1 MDLSKRRQSIRD
13 SLRPKPIHHG
23 QLDTSLIAVPMTESH
38 VTPERLEA
46 LKDSLRTQG
55 SNLLNLVVRR
65 SDAYEDE
72 EYEVVY
78 GADWLIAAK
87 ELELEKV
94 WVWVFDMDDEQ
105 AAATKAE
112 MEWLTGSLE
121 PRAGNQVKD
130 QQDQSIAEILNTT
143 LQPIISSINK
153 LASTPNVNTSSITA
167 DRLEKLDGRINR
179 LYSAIEGLSQKVD
192 GLLPPPKINLTESTQ
207 EEIDDALLGAE
218 VSDRQR
224 RAALKAIE
232 YWKAPDRA
240 FNWSNLKLSTK
251 TDTKEKIKDF
261 GSSTYNKL
269 RQIGEIP

>member
-1 MDLSKRRQSIRD
+1 MNSSERQKNIKKF
-13 SLRPKPIHHG
+13 LKPQPINHG
-23 QLDTSLIAVPMTESH
+23 QLDTFLIAVPITNSH
-38 VTPERLEA
+38 VSSERLEL
-46 LKDSLRTQG
+46 LKENLKTQG

-105 AAATKAE
+105 AAATKEE
-112 MEWLTGSLE
+112 MEQLVGNLE
-121 PRAGNQVKD
+121 TRSEKKVEGKT
-130 QQDQSIAEILNTT
+130 DQSITEILNEK
-143 LQPIISSINK
+143 LQPIVSSINK
-153 LASTPNVNTSSITA
+153 LASAPSGNTSSIIV
-167 DRLEKLDGRINR
+167 DRLEQIDSRINR
-179 LYSAIEGLSQKVD
+179 LYSAIEGLSQKIEE
-192 GLLPPPKINLTESTQ
+192 LAPPKINLLESTQ
-207 EEIDDALLGAE
+207 EEIDDALLGIG
-218 VSDRQR
+218 VSDKQR

-232 YWKAPDRA
+232 YWKASDRILT
-240 FNWSNLKLSTK
+240 WSNLKLSTK

-269 RQIGEIP
+269 RQIGKIF

>member
-23 QLDTSLIAVPMTESH
+23 QLDTSLIAIPITESH
-38 VTPERLEA
+38 VAPERLEI
-46 LKDSLRTQG
+46 LKESLQTQG

-78 GADWLIAAK
+78 GADWLVAAK

-105 AAATKAE
+105 AAATKEE
-112 MEWLTGSLE
+112 MEQLVGSLE
-121 PRAGNQVKD
+121 TESRTQAEGE
-130 QQDQSIAEILNTT
+130 QDQSIAELLNTT

-153 LASTPNVNTSSITA
+153 LASAPSSNTSSFTV
-167 DRLEKLDGRINR
+167 DRLEQIDSRINR
-179 LYSAIEGLSQKVD
+179 LSSVIEGLSQKVD
-192 GLLPPPKINLTESTQ
+192 RLLPPPKINLTESTQ
-207 EEIDDALLGAE
+207 EEIDDALLGIG
-218 VSDRQR
+218 VSDKQR
-224 RAALKAIE
+224 RAALKAVE
-232 YWKAPDRA
+232 YWKSPG
-240 FNWSNLKLSTK
+240 NTLTWSNLKLSTK

-269 RQIGEIP
+269 RQIGKIP